1 MTAENP
7 TTLHSRAAEY
17 VRLHSEIEAAQEH
30 LKALNKRKKE
40 AESALFEAMLL
51 EEAPSV
57 EVRTE
62 DGKARVYPINKLWA
76 RKHPDVT
83 EEKLHAALRASGL
96 GDLVKEKVNVQ
107 SLSAVVREAAEA
119 AGVRDDSNE
128 AIARSLPDALQ
139 DVVRIDNSPALGVRR
154 S

>member
-1 MTAENP
+1 MTAEKPN
-7 TTLHSRAAEY
+7 TLHSRASEY
-17 VRLHSEIEAAQEH
+17 VRLYSEIEAAQEH

-40 AESALFEAMLL
+40 AESALFEAMIY

-83 EEKLHAALRASGL
+83 EDKLHAALRASGL

-107 SLSAVVREAAEA
+107 SLSAVVREAAWRGHTATRSARARRFCKRRSNGTTRSGLA
-119 AGVRDDSNE
+119 AKRGES
-128 AIARSLPDALQ
+128 ARS
-139 DVVRIDNSPALGVRR
+139 
-154 S
+154 